1 MASHHGV
8 AALLIA
14 SLLVAV
20 TLADASPTLTVH
32 HDTLAYLLGSNSCWH
47 VCKLAAGYA
56 VASHT
61 ARPQPPE
68 LVCTKIYGV
77 QQRHE
82 TCFALAQAGE
92 LTLEQ
97 FFSFNPNINCQKLF
111 IGQWV
116 CLSTDFDA

>member
-8 AALLIA
+8 AALLIT

-20 TLADASPTLTVH
+20 TLADARPPLTMH
-32 HDTLAYLLGSNSCWH
+32 HNKLG
-47 VCKLAAGYA
+47 GYA
-56 VASHT
+56 VADT
-61 ARPQPPE
+61 ARRQPPE

-92 LTLEQ
+92 LSLEQ

-111 IGQWV
+111 IGQWI
-116 CLSTDFDA
+116 CLSTDFGA